1 MRRERMWAE
10 KKLAR
15 GEKFGLA
22 VEYPTFELLWFDIE
36 WRTREMLEKLVEP
49 IQTRMALDEDQ
60 MNQIEIATE
69 KVDNRLDEL
78 RETIFNQRGKLDV
91 FE

>member
-1 MRRERMWAE
+1 MWAE

-36 WRTREMLEKLVEP
+36 WRTREMLEKLIEP
-49 IQTRMALDEDQ
+49 IQNRMTSDEDQ
-60 MNQIEIATE
+60 MN
-69 KVDNRLDEL
+69 
-78 RETIFNQRGKLDV
+78 
-91 FE
+91 